1 MCCDIK
7 KFYLGTP
14 IGQYEYLW
22 LTLNIIPEGKIKQY
36 NLRDMDKNGHVYVE
50 IRKVM
55 YVLP

>member
-36 NLRDMDKNGHVYVE
+36 NLRDMDKMGMSMLKSE
-50 IRKVM
+50 R
-55 YVLP
+55 